1 MKNETK
7 GIVRATVAFKENT
20 LKQIRLIKVNYGFD
34 QQDIIELALEDFL
47 KEHFIDDKTS
57 NREIKE
63 IEERIKEL
71 KKTREYSIHKKE

>member
-7 GIVRATVAFKENT
+7 GIVRATVAFKEST

-71 KKTREYSIHKKE
+71 KKTREFSIHKKE

>member
-7 GIVRATVAFKENT
+7 GIVRATVAFKEST